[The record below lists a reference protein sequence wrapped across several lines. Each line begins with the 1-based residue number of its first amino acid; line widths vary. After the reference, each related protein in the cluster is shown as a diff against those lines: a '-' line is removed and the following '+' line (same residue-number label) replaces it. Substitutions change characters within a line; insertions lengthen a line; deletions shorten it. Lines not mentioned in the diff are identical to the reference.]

1 MCGESEGISLPQ
13 ATATLHCT
21 QIEFKASI
29 HASRSERSNEK
40 MDRSKKESM
49 HLEVGAQVV
58 GPSLAALLA
67 HPAGERLRYH
77 RPLPV
82 AVLHHHLPE
91 DSAKRATTDR
101 ASARPA
107 AGTRSAATT
116 KHSPCTESKQKGTR
130 KKKEQKNENSGEQV
144 LTRPPPRSRGPC
156 GAAPYAR
163 RCHRPRGAAAAA
175 EPRSRRRAGRWT

>member
-40 MDRSKKESM
+40 MDRSKKRICTLRSGRRWLV
-49 HLEVGAQVV
+49 HLSRHCLPTLPGSDCAITAHFRS
-58 GPSLAALLA
+58 PCFITISLRTLQSEQPRIEQARGRPAHVQQPRPNTLLA
-67 HPAGERLRYH
+67 PNRNKRER
-77 RPLPV
+77 
-82 AVLHHHLPE
+82 E
-91 DSAKRATTDR
+91 
-101 ASARPA
+101 
-107 AGTRSAATT
+107 
-116 KHSPCTESKQKGTR
+116 

>member
-1 MCGESEGISLPQ
+1 MQLPLILTELMPPLSNLDQNLAGFVCVGIKGKEKSPPSRIMCGESEGISLPQ

-40 MDRSKKESM
+40 MDRSKKENT

-116 KHSPCTESKQKGTR
+116 KHSPYLHRIETKGNE
-130 KKKEQKNENSGEQV
+130 KKK
-144 LTRPPPRSRGPC
+144 
-156 GAAPYAR
+156 GA
-163 RCHRPRGAAAAA
+163 
-175 EPRSRRRAGRWT
+175 EE